1 MALILIIPDDRG
13 KTLASFFFKD
23 FIYLFLESWEGR
35 EKERE
40 RNINVWLPL
49 PYSLLE
55 SWPATQ
61 TCALTGN
68 WTSDPLVHRPAF
80 SPLSH
85 TSQGGSKISKACSCL
100 GVLLV
105 DVQLPQNYLLKRIC
119 FIVLLLL
126 LCQRLLTML
135 HGSISGLFFH
145 WSTCWFFCQYHTLSI
160 PVWL

>member
-35 EKERE
+35 EKEKE

-68 WTSDPLVHRPAF
+68 WTSDPLVHRPEF
-80 SPLSH
+80 NPPSH
-85 TSQGGSKISKACSCL
+85 TSQDWLLYYKKESNLHDGGVSNVNVRDNLKMPYVPITSLKSL
-100 GVLLV
+100 GWKLWY
-105 DVQLPQNYLLKRIC
+105 LPLTFFKSIFS
-119 FIVLLLL
+119 FIK
-126 LCQRLLTML
+126 
-135 HGSISGLFFH
+135 
-145 WSTCWFFCQYHTLSI
+145 W
-160 PVWL
+160 